1 MFRSRR
7 SSKFVSRSW
16 LPLFQLPL
24 ALFILSMLARCCRQH
39 AGTHPGHT
47 MWKTNF
53 AHVEIS
59 ALVPSSGHRAYMTP
73 SMHRHSHSKPHHVSP
88 SQRERAMLRP
98 AETFN
103 APTGVSR
110 GKHQKHATYFL
121 ASPTIRNKSTSSQR
135 NPRLS
140 GRRASVKECKKPQ
153 QLLAYLSDAIAA
165 EEADAS
171 VVAAAMQTC
180 GHNYW
185 WETLM
190 QVHDMAVDNGIEFD
204 SIQFRIFMNAMAA
217 CLRGSQ
223 CDSLEL
229 STRKD
234 RALSLSKQTWNCMPA
249 QSSEQGFR
257 RSVTVAWRVCAEI
270 GAVALPWAE
279 ELISFCKTQKFSL
292 DIMAYA
298 PLLCLLEQ
306 CGYQDRVDHLVD
318 EIVQR
323 RGLDL
328 NEVVLGGLINA
339 ACTDWKRVEKI
350 WDLLVNK
357 YHVQP
362 NTLCFTA
369 RSKAHFLARRP
380 RAAAKILQ
388 GSQLDTS
395 RAVAMHLQS
404 QLIVC
409 HAELS
414 KASKQKLRKCLA
426 RAQTADTSK
435 DGRQLISELE
445 QLIELSRQL
454 LREPSSVR
462 LPALVVMRFARRM
475 RDWPHHEA
483 GSKYLP
489 TDDF

>member
-1 MFRSRR
+1 MR
-7 SSKFVSRSW
+7 
-16 LPLFQLPL
+16 
-24 ALFILSMLARCCRQH
+24 
-39 AGTHPGHT
+39 
-47 MWKTNF
+47 KTNF
-53 AHVEIS
+53 SHANTG
-59 ALVPSSGHRAYMTP
+59 ALLPSFGQRAYMTP
-73 SMHRHSHSKPHHVSP
+73 SMPRHSHSKPRHVSP

-98 AETFN
+98 AETFK

-110 GKHQKHATYFL
+110 GKHKKPATYFL
-121 ASPTIRNKSTSSQR
+121 ASPTIPNKATSSQR
-135 NPRLS
+135 NQRLS
-140 GRRASVKECKKPQ
+140 GRRASVKECKRPQ
-153 QLLAYLSDAIAA
+153 QLLMHLSDAIAA

-185 WETLM
+185 WDTLM
-190 QVHDMAVDNGIEFD
+190 QVYGKAVDGN
-204 SIQFRIFMNAMAA
+204 IQLGFIAMDIFMNAMAK
-217 CLRGSQ
+217 CLQRSQ
-223 CDSLEL
+223 CGSLEL
-229 STRKD
+229 LARKD
-234 RALSLSKQTWNCMPA
+234 RALSLGKQTWRRMRT
-249 QSSEQGFR
+249 QSSEDDFR
-257 RSVTVAWRVCAEI
+257 RSVTAAWRVCAEI
-270 GAVALPWAE
+270 GDEALSWAE
-279 ELISFCKTQKFSL
+279 EVLTFCRTQKKYSL

-306 CGYQDRVDHLVD
+306 CRYQDRVDELVD

-323 RGLDL
+323 QGLDL
-328 NEVVLGGLINA
+328 NEIVLGGLINA

-350 WDLLVNK
+350 WDLLVNI

-369 RSKAHFLARRP
+369 RSKAHFLAGRP
-380 RAAAKILQ
+380 GAAAKILQ
-388 GSQLDTS
+388 GSQLDTL

-414 KASKQKLRKCLA
+414 KASKKKLKKCLA

-462 LPALVVMRFARRM
+462 LPDLVPSRI
-475 RDWPHHEA
+475 WI
-483 GSKYLP
+483 
-489 TDDF
+489 